1 MQLLSRLNQLINPVA
16 LALRLLPARG
26 RVLMLAL
33 AAVIS
38 VVLMSVFAG
47 SLDTLEERL
56 GAQGWLMSAQD
67 IPEERISIVAI
78 DEASLAEIG
87 PWPWPRSD
95 MARLV
100 SALNDA
106 GVQLQ
111 IHDITYPEEREG
123 DEQLIAALGA
133 SRGAVLA
140 QVPVLPANGQQ
151 GRREQNVRTG
161 VMSFPLTGLDC
172 SAMAGAGN
180 TLGSTNSTNS
190 FIAPHAGFNAIPKGH
205 IAPIMASDG
214 AVRKVPAFVCVD
226 GEAYPALALSALL
239 QATNAPNWSVNLS
252 QGSGLFAPAQVLR
265 LDAYPG
271 LTIPLDEDGNLR
283 ISYKDLPQNFRAV
296 SAADVI
302 NGNIEP
308 GMLENAW
315 VLVGGTAFGMGDIVP
330 TPYNGATPGVELQ
343 ARLLGS
349 LLDTTMPY
357 TPRGAQW
364 LLAMLALLFAGVTLL
379 LASAR
384 ERVAAYGLPIA
395 AVLMPVVT
403 LGLHWQLLAVYE
415 IWLGWLFPAV
425 FGLLAASLLLLLEQ
439 SRVRA
444 ERSRVFGNLNS
455 YLPSDI
461 AREIAF
467 SLPSSAINARR
478 CDVTLLSADLRN
490 FSAFG
495 EARPPEESAALL
507 HFFFVKAAAIV
518 EQRGGR
524 IQEFKGDSLLAMWDG
539 QSAEAAQRA
548 LAAGQDMLAIVD
560 RDMPQHPPAGLEPLA
575 LGIGIEQGP
584 ALVGSI
590 GPAHRRTHTLLGA
603 TVTITLRIQEMTAE
617 LAQPILLGE
626 CVARQLSDLQPES
639 QGSYL
644 LTGLRIPHTLFAP
657 ACDATQTST
666 PRRNA
671 RAEQL
676 NLKIVSGGKGA

>member
-1 MQLLSRLNQLINPVA
+1 MSHRLSRIAQLLNPVA

-26 RVLMLAL
+26 RLLMLAL

-38 VVLMSVFAG
+38 VVVLTLFG
-47 SLDTLEERL
+47 NSLEILEERL
-56 GAQGWLMSAQD
+56 GAQGWLLSAD
-67 IPEERISIVAI
+67 DTPEERITIIAI

-87 PWPWPRSD
+87 AWPWSRSD

-100 SALNDA
+100 SALTDA

-111 IHDITYPEEREG
+111 LHDISYPEAREG
-123 DEQLIAALGA
+123 DAELIAALEA

-140 QVPVLPANGQQ
+140 QAPVLATNGQQ
-151 GRREQNVRTG
+151 EQNVRAGT
-161 VMSFPLTGLDC
+161 MTFPLAGLDC
-172 SAMAGAGN
+172 AAA
-180 TLGSTNSTNS
+180 TNSTNS
-190 FIAPHAGFNAIPKGH
+190 FVAPHAGFGAIAKGH
-205 IAPIMASDG
+205 IATIVSGDG
-214 AVRKVPAFVCVD
+214 GIRKIPAFVCVD
-226 GEAYPALALSALL
+226 GQPYPALAISSLL
-239 QATNAPNWSVNLS
+239 QAINAPSWSVSLS
-252 QGSGLFAPAQVLR
+252 EGSGLFGPEQVLR

-271 LTIPLDEDGNLR
+271 LNIPLDADGNLR

-308 GMLENAW
+308 GMLENGM

-330 TPYNGATPGVELQ
+330 TPYNGATPGVELH

-357 TPRGAQW
+357 TPRGADW
-364 LLAMLALLFAGVTLL
+364 LLALLALVFAGITLL

-384 ERVAAYGLPIA
+384 ERIAAYGLPVVA
-395 AVLMPVVT
+395 LLMPV
-403 LGLHWQLLAVYE
+403 LALSLHWQLLAAFE
-415 IWLGWLFPAV
+415 IWLGWLFPAL
-425 FGLLAASLLLLLEQ
+425 FGLLAAASLLLLEQ

-444 ERSRVFGNLNS
+444 ERTRVYGNLNS

-467 SLPSSAINARR
+467 SLPTSAINARR

-518 EQRGGR
+518 EQNGGR
-524 IQEFKGDSLLAMWDG
+524 IQEFKGDSLLAVWDG
-539 QSAEAAQRA
+539 QNADAARCA
-548 LAAGQDMLAIVD
+548 LAAGQQMQVIVD
-560 RDMPQHPPAGLEPLA
+560 RDMPQNPPAGLEPLA

-590 GPAHRRTHTLLGA
+590 GPAHRRTHTLLGD

-626 CVARQLSDLQPES
+626 CVARQLSDLKPES

-657 ACDATQTST
+657 AYDVAQSDT

-676 NLKIVSGGKGA
+676 NLKILSGGKGS

>member
-1 MQLLSRLNQLINPVA
+1 MPHLSRLNQLVNPVA

-26 RVLMLAL
+26 RLLMLAL
-33 AAVIS
+33 AAVIT
-38 VVLMSVFAG
+38 VVLLNVFAG
-47 SLDTLEERL
+47 SLETLEERL
-56 GAQGWLMSAQD
+56 GAQGWLLSAD
-67 IPEERISIVAI
+67 DTPEERITIVAI

-87 PWPWPRSD
+87 AWPWPRSD

-100 SALNDA
+100 RALNEA

-111 IHDITYPEEREG
+111 LHDISYPEVRDG
-123 DEQLIAALGA
+123 DDELLAALSA
-133 SRGAVLA
+133 ARGAVLA
-140 QVPVLPANGQQ
+140 QVPVLSSNGQQ
-151 GRREQNVRTG
+151 EQNVRTG
-161 VMSFPLTGLDC
+161 VMTFPLTGLDC
-172 SAMAGAGN
+172 AAAGN
-180 TLGSTNSTNS
+180 SINSTDS
-190 FIAPHAGFNAIPKGH
+190 FVAPHAGFSAIPKGH
-205 IAPIMASDG
+205 IAPIVSSDG
-214 AVRKVPAFVCVD
+214 GIRKVPAFVCVD
-226 GEAYPALALSALL
+226 GQAYPAMAISALL
-239 QATNAPNWSVNLS
+239 QAINAPDWSVTLS
-252 QGSGLFAPAQVLR
+252 DGTGLLAPEQVLR

-271 LTIPLDEDGNLR
+271 LAIPLDEDGNLR
-283 ISYKDLPQNFRAV
+283 VSYKDLPQNFRAV

-302 NGNIEP
+302 HGRIDT
-308 GMLENAW
+308 GMLE
-315 VLVGGTAFGMGDIVP
+315 GGVVIIGATAFGIGDIVP
-330 TPYNGATPGVELQ
+330 TPYGGATPGVELK

-357 TPRGAQW
+357 TPRGAEW
-364 LLAMLALLFAGVTLL
+364 LLAVLALMFAGISLL

-384 ERVAAYGLPIA
+384 ERIAAYGLPVA
-395 AVLMPVVT
+395 AVLMPVIT
-403 LGLHWQLLAVYE
+403 LAIHWHLLAVYE

-439 SRVRA
+439 SRVRD

-455 YLPSDI
+455 YLPSDV

-467 SLPSSAINARR
+467 SMPSSAINARR

-507 HFFFVKAAAIV
+507 HFFFVKAAGIV
-518 EQRGGR
+518 EHHGGR
-524 IQEFKGDSLLAMWDG
+524 IQEFKGDSLLAVWDG
-539 QSAEAAQRA
+539 QSADAAHRA
-548 LAAGQDMLAIVD
+548 LAAGQQMQAVVD
-560 RDMPQHPPAGLEPLA
+560 RDMPQNPPAGLEPLA

-590 GPAHRRTHTLLGA
+590 GPAHRRTHTLLGD

-626 CVARQLSDLQPES
+626 CVARQLSDLHPES

-644 LTGLRIPHTLFAP
+644 LNGLRIPHTLFAP
-657 ACDATQTST
+657 AYDASQAEP

-671 RAEQL
+671 RADQL
-676 NLKIVSGGKGA
+676 NLKVVSGGKGS